1 MRNGQI
7 SLETRHTS
15 AHAEVLDRMQEAAD
29 LGAVNALNMLAEWLA
44 TEKGMPE
51 LAQEML
57 DTFGAPSEGDEPAEP
72 ADPDLFAAPAA
83 EPAPEAAKGP
93 DAILIKGEH

>member
-15 AHAEVLDRMQEAAD
+15 MHAEVLDRMQEAAD
-29 LGAVNALNMLAEWLA
+29 AGAVNALNMLAEWLA
-44 TEKGMPE
+44 TEKGMPK

-57 DTFGAPSEGDEPAEP
+57 DTFGAPSEGDEPAQPAAADLFTAP
-72 ADPDLFAAPAA
+72 AD